1 MSFMK
6 LSKTKSH
13 LKNKCTVIKIN
24 DNGYPKELNI
34 EKLFSKSCNN
44 KSSKFILEKS
54 VIYHTYKILN
64 KKKFLDNIEKVKIQI
79 ENFNESLQ
87 KERFKQSMR
96 FENLKKSTFDNY
108 NFDYLLSNLNVKKIN
123 NSLNENL
130 KKEISDKNKKVKKK
144 VRSFYDKELEEIINS
159 KNKNN
164 EVIENEKN
172 KSKLNINKNQNN
184 LNSSNNSTNKLF
196 NSSISSYKNNSL
208 NLSLHSISS
217 KKSNNNILKNFYF
230 IVPEEKIEEGRKEYF
245 FHKNNEKKQ
254 FNNEYIKSFK
264 NWKISNEDKLLPDD
278 VLKHFE
284 KMEIYEKNKN
294 IENEILNLIN
304 NENSQNEKLENNF
317 DQGKLTLDDLIDNKS
332 LDNFNNEKNENEEKI
347 IIENYDN
354 LNININD
361 DFSEEKEKIN
371 SFKNNNISLL
381 KLQKKLKEKDKK
393 YNSNELLNEKEIKDN
408 EINYLNYNKTEIEKK
423 IKKKEEKNT
432 KKNLRYS
439 EEEENENWAEV
450 SLDNIE
456 EEISLPNFINEI
468 NKDIIKGNLREL
480 LNMICIDNYE
490 EIKNKIKNIIKDNN
504 NNQEKFIDLLFL
516 KAIYEPFFQP
526 LYSKLCFELDKFLIN
541 KKEKIKS
548 ALKLKIIDNC
558 KKNFAS
564 LKKINDKKYFL
575 GNIHFI
581 CELINNQLISKKG
594 GTQCITNL
602 LEKFFELSKENNV
615 NDSYIKYLYL
625 ESIIIFIEKFGTQLI
640 NNYKDNFKV
649 YKDEIDKDMNKLKEI
664 YQDTKYKD
672 MPSYIKY
679 KLINLIEKEKNNWKP
694 YFYESLTQIPI
705 ENIQKA
711 YKKEEK
717 EDIKIDQSSNHN
729 LINSNSN
736 NNSSKNFNKIKN
748 QKMRNRNKSR
758 DFYFN
763 NKQNENNDY
772 YYENNDYYY
781 ENNNNNYKN
790 IYKRENNNNFYP
802 YKNYNNQNYYIH
814 HQNYSNLN
822 ISSSKKHLNP

>member
-44 KSSKFILEKS
+44 KNSKFILEKS
-54 VIYHTYKILN
+54 VIYHTYTILN
-64 KKKFLDNIEKVKIQI
+64 KKKFLDNIEKVKFQI

-87 KERFKQSMR
+87 IERFKQSMR
-96 FENLKKSTFDNY
+96 IENIKKCSFDNY
-108 NFDYLLSNLNVKKIN
+108 NFDYLLSNLKVKKNN

-144 VRSFYDKELEEIINS
+144 IRSFYDKELEEIINS
-159 KNKNN
+159 NNKNN
-164 EVIENEKN
+164 EIIENEKN
-172 KSKLNINKNQNN
+172 KNKLNINKNQNN

-208 NLSLHSISS
+208 NLSLHSSVSS
-217 KKSNNNILKNFYF
+217 KKSNNILKNFYF
-230 IVPEEKIEEGRKEYF
+230 IVPEEKKEYF
-245 FHKNNEKKQ
+245 FNKNKEKIQ

-264 NWKISNEDKLLPDD
+264 NWKISNEDKLLSED
-278 VLKHFE
+278 VLNHLE

-317 DQGKLTLDDLIDNKS
+317 DKGKLTLDDLIDNKS
-332 LDNFNNEKNENEEKI
+332 LDNINNEKNEDEEKI
-347 IIENYDN
+347 MIDNYDN

-361 DFSEEKEKIN
+361 NFNEEKEKIN
-371 SFKNNNISLL
+371 LFKNNNISLL

-423 IKKKEEKNT
+423 IKKEEENNI

-564 LKKINDKKYFL
+564 LKKSTDKKYFL

-594 GTQCITNL
+594 GTQCISNL
-602 LEKFFELSKENNV
+602 LEKFFELSKENKV

-625 ESIIIFIEKFGTQLI
+625 ESIIIFIEKFGTILI

-664 YQDTKYKD
+664 YQDTNYKD

-711 YKKEEK
+711 NKKEEK

-729 LINSNSN
+729 LINSKNN
-736 NNSSKNFNKIKN
+736 NNSSKNLYKIKN
-748 QKMRNRNKSR
+748 QKMKNKNKSR
-758 DFYFN
+758 DFYFY
-763 NKQNENNDY
+763 NKHNENNDY
-772 YYENNDYYY
+772 YYENN
-781 ENNNNNYKN
+781 NINYKN
-790 IYKRENNNNFYP
+790 IYNRENNNNFYP

-814 HQNYSNLN
+814 HKNYSNQN
-822 ISSSKKHLNP
+822 ISSSKKNLNP